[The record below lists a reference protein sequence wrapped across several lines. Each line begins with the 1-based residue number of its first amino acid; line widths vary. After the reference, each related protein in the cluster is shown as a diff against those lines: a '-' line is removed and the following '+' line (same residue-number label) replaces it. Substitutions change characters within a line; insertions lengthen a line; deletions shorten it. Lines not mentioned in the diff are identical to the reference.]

1 MFDNWRPEILDKI
14 KQKPDID
21 FYWKVVGDKRRLI
34 GNPNDA
40 SRALHHILLTCIKD
54 GVYKTNSDGYGIR
67 QFPSATGC
75 VDGMNPI
82 LNARK
87 HILGKFFYITD
98 LKDAYPSVD
107 LERLALLLVFIDRFE
122 EYSSEISLRYF
133 ADDENKD
140 VLKLDPLY
148 QEILSLLR
156 RFFSGVRGQ
165 GLAVGG
171 VLSPFLM
178 NLYCEVYLDSKV
190 RWWAERREIV
200 YTRYVDDLVFSSKRL
215 ITRDERREVRQFV
228 VDSGFRVNHRKSRVL
243 SLAQGTVFVT
253 KVGLERQEESPVSR
267 LVFPQKKRRR
277 LHGLIKAYLSQNMDW
292 PEYVSG
298 YIAEFLYYYR
308 CVGKRTKTDE
318 KTFALCR
325 AFEAEWAKY
334 RKHAPY
340 RRQK

>member
-1 MFDNWRPEILDKI
+1 
-14 KQKPDID
+14 
-21 FYWKVVGDKRRLI
+21 
-34 GNPNDA
+34 
-40 SRALHHILLTCIKD
+40 
-54 GVYKTNSDGYGIR
+54 
-67 QFPSATGC
+67 
-75 VDGMNPI
+75 
-82 LNARK
+82 
-87 HILGKFFYITD
+87 
-98 LKDAYPSVD
+98 
-107 LERLALLLVFIDRFE
+107 LVFIDRFE
-122 EYSSEISLRYF
+122 KYSSEISLRYF

-140 VLKLDPLY
+140 VLKLDSLY

-190 RWWAERREIV
+190 RWWAERRGIV

-253 KVGLERQEESPVSR
+253 KVGLERQEDSPVSR

-325 AFEAEWAKY
+325 AFEVEWAKY